1 MFSCGNDLYGQ
12 TLNECRSGPDSRLDA
27 AKNCQKADREVRKE
41 EMKSTGR
48 RRRGA
53 DVDAGPVQQTST
65 KQRRHQQTGVDTA
78 QRAEREA
85 DRAAATATERR
96 RRRQDNEPEQV
107 AERSDREQQWR
118 RHAPQPSQ
126 RHVLRHLLALRRRPP
141 GASPLGYAM
150 CQSKL

>member
-1 MFSCGNDLYGQ
+1 
-12 TLNECRSGPDSRLDA
+12 
-27 AKNCQKADREVRKE
+27 
-41 EMKSTGR
+41 MKSTGR

-96 RRRQDNEPEQV
+96 RRRQDHEPQQV

-141 GASPLGYAM
+141 GASPRTVAD
-150 CQSKL
+150 SAV